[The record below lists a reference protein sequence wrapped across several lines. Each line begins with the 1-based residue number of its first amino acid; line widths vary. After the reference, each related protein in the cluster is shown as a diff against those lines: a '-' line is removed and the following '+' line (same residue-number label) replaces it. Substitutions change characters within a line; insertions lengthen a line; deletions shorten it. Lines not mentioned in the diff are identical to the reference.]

1 MAGTFTRNIGQ
12 IQNGDVRYY
21 GTFGA
26 VSVGFADSAVL
37 IDIIN
42 RVLPTVPEMGPSA
55 GEVRGSLSAGA
66 HAVHQVEA
74 VVRIDFE
81 DANLV
86 MPVGREVTESA
97 SNFFLGGDS
106 SKWFSDINS
115 YQEIVYDRLYEGI
128 DLVYRADRAGAK
140 YEFHLAPGADPD
152 DIRMKVSGD
161 ATLDLLPSG
170 ALSIKTSAGE
180 LADSPP
186 LSYQGEQER
195 ECVFEVKG
203 PGVYGFRCEGHDP
216 TRPMVIDPLLWA
228 TYLGGGTE
236 DIALAIA
243 LDSHGNPIVAGWTNS
258 VDFPATTG
266 AYDIVQNGDDWDAFV
281 AKLSADGSS
290 LLWATYLGGGRS
302 DWANT
307 LALDGSGNPIIAGRT
322 YSTDFPTPSGAY
334 DTTFNGFDDAF
345 VAKLSADGSS
355 LLWATY
361 LGGDGEEEG
370 SALTLDDSWNPIV
383 VGMTSS
389 PGFPVTPGAYDT
401 VFDDA
406 GYSDVYIAKLA
417 MDGSSIIWAS
427 FLGGDDLERGLAIAL
442 DGSDNPI
449 VAGNTEST
457 DFPVTPLAY
466 DATFNGASDAFVAK
480 LSADGRSLLWAT
492 YLGGAKYDTALALD
506 IDRHGDAVVVG
517 ETASADFPATLGAYD
532 ATYNGP
538 NDAFVAN
545 LSADGASLLW
555 ATFLGGSELDG
566 ADALVL
572 DTYGNPIVTGG
583 TLSADFPTIPT
594 IYDAT
599 FNGKC
604 DAFVVKLDVN
614 GTSLLWTTFLGG
626 IEGENAPALAL
637 DGSGDPVVA
646 GWTNSSDFPATAGAY
661 DVTYD
666 GDANNV
672 FVSKLSAAGAPPSA
686 NAGPDFSTWRNQV
699 AELDGSASIDPD
711 GHPLIYLWLQVS
723 GPAILIM
730 NATNAVASILA
741 PSSGIYEFLLNV
753 TDGVSWC
760 TDSVLVTV
768 VNRAPIANAG
778 PDQVVSKGETITL
791 NGNASSDPDGDRL
804 IYSWTAPGRIDLSN
818 ASVMMPTF
826 VASKAGTYPFV
837 LTVTD
842 EEGLTAA
849 DTMTIVVQAKRASTD
864 MKLPCLIL
872 GLVVVILV
880 LACFL
885 GTRCWKKYAAER
897 SRVK

>member
-1 MAGTFTRNIGQ
+1 
-12 IQNGDVRYY
+12 
-21 GTFGA
+21 
-26 VSVGFADSAVL
+26 
-37 IDIIN
+37 
-42 RVLPTVPEMGPSA
+42 
-55 GEVRGSLSAGA
+55 
-66 HAVHQVEA
+66 
-74 VVRIDFE
+74 
-81 DANLV
+81 
-86 MPVGREVTESA
+86 
-97 SNFFLGGDS
+97 
-106 SKWFSDINS
+106 
-115 YQEIVYDRLYEGI
+115 
-128 DLVYRADRAGAK
+128 
-140 YEFHLAPGADPD
+140 
-152 DIRMKVSGD
+152 
-161 ATLDLLPSG
+161 
-170 ALSIKTSAGE
+170 
-180 LADSPP
+180 
-186 LSYQGEQER
+186 
-195 ECVFEVKG
+195 
-203 PGVYGFRCEGHDP
+203 
-216 TRPMVIDPLLWA
+216 
-228 TYLGGGTE
+228 
-236 DIALAIA
+236 
-243 LDSHGNPIVAGWTNS
+243 
-258 VDFPATTG
+258 
-266 AYDIVQNGDDWDAFV
+266 
-281 AKLSADGSS
+281 
-290 LLWATYLGGGRS
+290 
-302 DWANT
+302 
-307 LALDGSGNPIIAGRT
+307 
-322 YSTDFPTPSGAY
+322 
-334 DTTFNGFDDAF
+334 
-345 VAKLSADGSS
+345 
-355 LLWATY
+355 
-361 LGGDGEEEG
+361 
-370 SALTLDDSWNPIV
+370 
-383 VGMTSS
+383 
-389 PGFPVTPGAYDT
+389 
-401 VFDDA
+401 
-406 GYSDVYIAKLA
+406 
-417 MDGSSIIWAS
+417 
-427 FLGGDDLERGLAIAL
+427 
-442 DGSDNPI
+442 
-449 VAGNTEST
+449 
-457 DFPVTPLAY
+457 
-466 DATFNGASDAFVAK
+466 
-480 LSADGRSLLWAT
+480 
-492 YLGGAKYDTALALD
+492 
-506 IDRHGDAVVVG
+506 
-517 ETASADFPATLGAYD
+517 
-532 ATYNGP
+532 
-538 NDAFVAN
+538 
-545 LSADGASLLW
+545 
-555 ATFLGGSELDG
+555 
-566 ADALVL
+566 
-572 DTYGNPIVTGG
+572 
-583 TLSADFPTIPT
+583 LSADFPTIPT

-646 GWTNSSDFPATAGAY
+646 GWTNSSDFPATTGAY